1 MTKLP
6 KNPFE
11 NYEEWTPW
19 LEGDK
24 LYWQAKQSGWK
35 QYQQQYLKNNNNFF
49 MSFKQQYINFA
60 HLITKNAIAA
70 TVIMLIALTTVGAS
84 AAELF
89 APDQYKPSNLFSN
102 KQETK
107 TQITNF
113 EECKKAGGQIMESY
127 PEQCSL
133 EGKTFTRELTEEE
146 KNAQIKPLFADENH
160 DVVVI
165 DECDLA
171 IKYPKK
177 INNLRTKIVDKTSEA
192 PQEQR
197 QIKNIM
203 FFSDQELDIGIGPAN
218 GQFISCNNINFNQA
232 IQNWEE
238 TNGFDDRILKV
249 QNITK
254 EKFCEQVKLNVNSCE
269 KIENFKYYINKG
281 IGFENQYFFSLNDK
295 IYQLSTNSNS
305 LFTEIQ
311 FNSLAPSTPS
321 IKLTEQKAVQN
332 NVKPLVADGEHDVV
346 VLEKYDIA
354 IKYKKPTMDNRIIY
368 IEPGGGGAMP
378 GITFQYPD
386 GSEKRF
392 NFSYY
397 CFSDIR
403 KGGTFNDKPE
413 RTFQEYLNGV
423 NDFEGKYTKLNT
435 IPFFTSYSKERI
447 KEVYQNNSPFGNK
460 GQKKLIYLFN
470 NNNYCALEIQ
480 HVNGENLELTEK
492 TLLENVILQPNSL
505 APSTPSIDLKT
516 TPSLGPEELLIGEI
530 STKSYTNQ
538 YFPNLKINY
547 DESWKF
553 ETKTKPQVVYKN
565 LLERDITLTKDG
577 STLNISLSPIIV
589 PSGCG
594 GYTDGTFQEIKIDDN
609 HYRINDTYLKRY
621 VYSRGKDP
629 DCRLQNQLK
638 TTIKVK
644 DVQYS
649 DSGWKQGY
657 EDFHKGQNSETV
669 IYLYFISLK
678 TNKDAHIKE
687 VDEIIKSSVLR

>member
-1 MTKLP
+1 MSKLP

-24 LYWQAKQSGWK
+24 LYWQAKQSGWR
-35 QYQQQYLKNNNNFF
+35 QYKQQYLKNNNNFF
-49 MSFKQQYINFA
+49 MSLKEKYINFA
-60 HLITKNAIAA
+60 HLITKNAIVA

-89 APDQYKPSNLFSN
+89 APNEYKPSNLFSN

-113 EECKKAGGQIMESY
+113 EECQKAGGQIMESY

-146 KNAQIKPLFADENH
+146 KNAQIQPLVADGEH

-165 DECDLA
+165 EECDLA

-203 FFSDQELDIGIGPAN
+203 FFSDQELDIGIEPAN
-218 GQFISCNNINFNQA
+218 SQFISCNNINFNQA
-232 IQNWEE
+232 VQNWEE
-238 TNGFDDRILKV
+238 TNGFDNRILKV

-269 KIENFKYYINKG
+269 KIENIKYYINKG

-305 LFTEIQ
+305 LFTKIQ

-321 IKLTEQKAVQN
+321 IKLTEEKAVQN
-332 NVKPLVADGEHDVV
+332 NVKPLVADSEHDVV
-346 VLEKYDIA
+346 ILEKYDIA

-368 IEPGGGGAMP
+368 IEPAGGGAMP

-435 IPFFTSYSKERI
+435 IPFFTSDSKEQI
-447 KEVYQNNSPFGNK
+447 KEVYENNSPFGNK
-460 GQKKLIYLFN
+460 GQKKLLYLFS

-480 HVNGENLELTEK
+480 HVNGQNLGLTET
-492 TLLENVILQPNSL
+492 TLLKNVTLQLNSL
-505 APSTPSIDLKT
+505 APSTPSVKLEQK
-516 TPSLGPEELLIGEI
+516 PSFTGHGDINPITENPQ
-530 STKSYTNQ
+530 TQTYTNEFYPDLNIKYDNSWAIKNETFPSQ
-538 YFPNLKINY
+538 YTGLLSRQITLSKNGTDITFVISPKMKQFEPCLTSSAKDPSIAPVGKHYRYSAYQFIYWYQSYSQGGKCPNDYLLKSNLLSKNYKNAGYEY
-547 DESWKF
+547 DEQFVESMVSV
-553 ETKTKPQVVYKN
+553 EVLHATNP
-565 LLERDITLTKDG
+565 ERLA
-577 STLNISLSPIIV
+577 
-589 PSGCG
+589 
-594 GYTDGTFQEIKIDDN
+594 EA
-609 HYRINDTYLKRY
+609 
-621 VYSRGKDP
+621 
-629 DCRLQNQLK
+629 
-638 TTIKVK
+638 
-644 DVQYS
+644 
-649 DSGWKQGY
+649 
-657 EDFHKGQNSETV
+657 E
-669 IYLYFISLK
+669 
-678 TNKDAHIKE
+678 
-687 VDEIIKSSVLR
+687 EIIKNSVFSSNK